1 VLVGRGCP
9 CTDRFSACTTR
20 SGFYYREQQS
30 KDVDGETQRA
40 LAIWAMFVVAFVLLT
55 GFLFTHGELT
65 LGFVGIYWLGP
76 VIATAIGVLPP
87 PWAAL
92 PS

>member
-1 VLVGRGCP
+1 
-9 CTDRFSACTTR
+9 
-20 SGFYYREQQS
+20 
-30 KDVDGETQRA
+30 
-40 LAIWAMFVVAFVLLT
+40 MFVVSFVLLA
-55 GFLFTHGELT
+55 GFLSTRGELT
-65 LGFVGIYWLGP
+65 LGFVGIYWLAP

>member
-1 VLVGRGCP
+1 MN
-9 CTDRFSACTTR
+9 
-20 SGFYYREQQS
+20 
-30 KDVDGETQRA
+30 GERQRA
-40 LAIWAMFVVAFVLLT
+40 LAIWVMFVVAFVLLA
-55 GFLFTHGELT
+55 GFLSTRGELT